1 MTQEPNVAPFSGR
14 VIKLSFSTSP
24 TAVSEM
30 GSRTTVQRSSALG
43 IMPMIPLSSCV
54 QEDMAT
60 IWLPL
65 GLSKCIFDYAS
76 PKRGTQKVL
85 RKKLRALSKSIY
97 LTLVHIVNFGS
108 PKHG

>member
-1 MTQEPNVAPFSGR
+1 
-14 VIKLSFSTSP
+14 
-24 TAVSEM
+24 
-30 GSRTTVQRSSALG
+30 
-43 IMPMIPLSSCV
+43 MIPLSSCV

-60 IWLPL
+60 IWFPL

-97 LTLVHIVNFGS
+97 LTLVHIVF